1 MMLEKVDQILVPTDF
16 SESSELALRAAIQLG
31 RKFGAAVEVL
41 HVDTEATVMVPPP
54 GDLIAVPI
62 DIAELME
69 KSVERLNEI
78 AEHVRRTGLV
88 CTTATEVG
96 TTHTEIVDHAQRIGA
111 DLIVMG
117 THGRHGLGH
126 ALVGSIAERVVQHAL
141 CPVLVIPLRA
151 VERAEVPQPESDPER
166 DQPLPAAYLPA

>member
-1 MMLEKVDQILVPTDF
+1 MSLDAVRQILVPTDF
-16 SESSELALRAAIQLG
+16 SESSSLALRAAIQLG

-41 HVDTEATVMVPPP
+41 HVDTEATVLVPPP

-62 DIAELME
+62 DVAELME
-69 KSVERLNEI
+69 RSVERLNEI
-78 AEHVRRTGLV
+78 AEDVRRTGLV

-96 TTHTEIVDHAQRIGA
+96 TTHTEIVEHAERIGA

-126 ALVGSIAERVVQHAL
+126 VLVGSIAEKV
-141 CPVLVIPLRA
+141 
-151 VERAEVPQPESDPER
+151 
-166 DQPLPAAYLPA
+166 

>member
-1 MMLEKVDQILVPTDF
+1 MMLDKVNQILVPTDF
-16 SESSELALRAAIQLG
+16 SESSDLALRGAIQLA

-62 DIAELME
+62 DVAELMQ

-78 AEHVRRTGLV
+78 AENVRRTGLV

-126 ALVGSIAERVVQHAL
+126 ALVGSIAEKVVQHAL
-141 CPVLVIPLRA
+141 CPVLVIPLRVVEQVRVPDPG
-151 VERAEVPQPESDPER
+151 VERELGMGAM
-166 DQPLPAAYLPA
+166 PAALPT